1 MFIVVLHQG
10 LQFPAKDVTPWDFLP
25 WLSEINSVAVMLVF
39 MTLWDYLQMLIGF
52 IKFAMMTSLVW
63 GTKFIKIEA
72 ASLTGFIF
80 KFVSISCYFSVA
92 SQQMH
97 NCLMIDGVLVYIS
110 THLTV
115 PELSTRTLLRWIGV
129 KKSRLQ
135 IVEEWKNLFG
145 WWCWI
150 R

>member
-1 MFIVVLHQG
+1 
-10 LQFPAKDVTPWDFLP
+10 
-25 WLSEINSVAVMLVF
+25 
-39 MTLWDYLQMLIGF
+39 MT
-52 IKFAMMTSLVW
+52 
-63 GTKFIKIEA
+63 
-72 ASLTGFIF
+72 
-80 KFVSISCYFSVA
+80 YFSVA

-145 WWCWI
+145 FRYKQSVVVLDQIRHPWPGLSKCGCQWRERSKSWIFIGLSSSQCLYDNNNCSSQQASSRLTKDAEQYVTFHHYFQTFLLINHWW
-150 R
+150 